1 MYQCHYLNSVNTVYT
16 ALILKK
22 KLLLLISICIHW
34 TKKMKLPANAQD
46 NLSIT
51 DRNSVK

>member
-22 KLLLLISICIHW
+22 KATVVDINLYTLD
-34 TKKMKLPANAQD
+34 KKNEVTCKC
-46 NLSIT
+46 S
-51 DRNSVK
+51 R